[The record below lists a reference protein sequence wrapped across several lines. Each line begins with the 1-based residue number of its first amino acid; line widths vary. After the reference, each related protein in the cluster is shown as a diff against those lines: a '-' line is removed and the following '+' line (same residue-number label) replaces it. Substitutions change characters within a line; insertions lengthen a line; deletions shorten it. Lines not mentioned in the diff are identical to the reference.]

1 MAYTQAD
8 LDALDAEIAVIRTV
22 KATSTGDQSTTF
34 RDLDDL
40 LKLRALMAQSVASA
54 TAGVPRTRYATV
66 SKGV

>member
-8 LDALDAEIAVIRTV
+8 LDALDVEIAAIRTA
-22 KATSTGDQSTTF
+22 KSTSSGDQSTTF

-40 LKLRALMAQSVASA
+40 LALRAVMQASIT
-54 TAGVPRTRYATV
+54 TAAGQTRTRYAAT